1 MSTVSQERVL
11 SVHHWNDSL
20 FSFTTTR
27 NPELRFRN
35 GHFVMIGLEVEG
47 RPLLRAFSFANANYD
62 DHLEFYS
69 IKVPNGPLTS
79 RLQHVRPGDP
89 ILVGRKPTGTLIL
102 DHLLPGKRL
111 YLLGSGTGLAP
122 FMSLVRDPEAYE
134 RFDVVVLAHGV
145 RHVCDL
151 GYRDYI
157 QNKLPRHELVGDD
170 VAQKL
175 RYYPSVTREA
185 FRNRG
190 RLTDLMASGKLPAD
204 LGLPPLDPAHD
215 RVMVCGS
222 PAMLADTVALLEA
235 RGFEE
240 GSSDGQGHYVI
251 ERAFAQK

>member
-79 RLQHVRPGDP
+79 RLQHIKAGDS
-89 ILVGRKPTGTLIL
+89 ILVGKKPTGTLIL
-102 DHLLPGKRL
+102 DSLLPGKRL

-122 FMSLVRDPEAYE
+122 FLSIVRDPETYE
-134 RFDVVVLAHGV
+134 RYEQVIVVHGV
-145 RHVCDL
+145 RYAKEL
-151 GYRDYI
+151 GYQTYLEQEI
-157 QNKLPRHELVGDD
+157 ARHELVGDL
-170 VAQKL
+170 AA
-175 RYYPSVTREA
+175 SH
-185 FRNRG
+185 
-190 RLTDLMASGKLPAD
+190 LM
-204 LGLPPLDPAHD
+204 
-215 RVMVCGS
+215 
-222 PAMLADTVALLEA
+222 
-235 RGFEE
+235 
-240 GSSDGQGHYVI
+240 
-251 ERAFAQK
+251 